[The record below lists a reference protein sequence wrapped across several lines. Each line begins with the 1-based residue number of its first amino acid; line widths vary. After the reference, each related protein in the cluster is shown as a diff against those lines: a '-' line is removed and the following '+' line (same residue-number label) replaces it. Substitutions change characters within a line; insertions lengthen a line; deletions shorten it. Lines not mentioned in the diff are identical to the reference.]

1 MGRQG
6 EQTGSTCGCPSV
18 IHPLLEQ
25 SITFNAFVA
34 TASGENPKKN
44 KSERGED
51 DKKRRMRRRKRERE
65 TAIMKGGELR
75 ESDRVK
81 SEKRARGNACEDDCG
96 GIRGGRECLVSCQ
109 DLVSTGLK
117 TASSFCS
124 RIHHIPTRKT
134 ILVKAP
140 SPPP

>member
-81 SEKRARGNACEDDCG
+81 SEKRARGNECEDDCG
-96 GIRGGRECLVSCQ
+96 GIRGGRECDTTSRLVSGSCL
-109 DLVSTGLK
+109 DWPK
-117 TASSFCS
+117 NSFQFLQPHTS
-124 RIHHIPTRKT
+124 HPY
-134 ILVKAP
+134 A
-140 SPPP
+140 